1 MTTDSTGASGVPSDA
16 DVIRQKLETLELSQR
31 EAARQLGM
39 DERTMRYYCAGK
51 MPIPPAVLLALNGLQ
66 QSPQHAPPPFVLPE
80 LQAAFDAVDRRL
92 EPLHE
97 LALASQLHQALDQA
111 MSQRDQPLSRAEK
124 GGAFALLGALNF
136 MSRRQYGKPVW
147 DMYWQP
153 LSGWTDRQGTVHHDP
168 DVTQVGDSII
178 SEWQWIARS
187 AEHPVLRARYADVA
201 WEVAKFRVAAARR
214 TKETPAPT
222 KPDAEDAAQ
231 AIDGYLQAVEGN
243 LAPEIY
249 DAGRYLGRAVELAA
263 TINDVDRLQRAK
275 AIFLEYQAARIADPT
290 FPFWLFD
297 DIAWEQR
304 SALGL
309 SATEKAGLIAGLEQ
323 ILASRADPSNP
334 SLFDPHSAQ
343 DAADRLGQWRRLQG
357 QETEA
362 QRTAGIAGGAIEH
375 AAELASG
382 LTAIAML
389 ERQAKRYRLL
399 GDKESAARV
408 EQAIRRRASQAK
420 GELRRVSTP
429 IAISQDQLDSWA
441 DWAAGTTFEE
451 GLARLAGANLI
462 RKGQT
467 EAIVARIAETATL
480 LAHIPISIMRED
492 GYSAAV
498 IGSVADD
505 LEGRTVHMAANAFG
519 YSAPLLAVSLT
530 CFRAK
535 HQVDLEKVMTWLA
548 DTELFRAPRLAFMRD
563 GLSAW
568 FAEDWIK
575 VISVL
580 VPQIEAALRDLL
592 SALGGVVTRPDSHHG
607 GFQVV
612 PLGDVLSD
620 PIMRSQLPEDIRF
633 HLRVLLQDPRGLNL
647 RNEFAH
653 GLAAHELY
661 DRGIANWVVHAVI
674 ILGLMRVEFEPVKR
688 AGMKEHVTRFK
699 SLAVGLKEIEKF
711 IRTPEQLWTGKPL
724 KGLGGMRP
732 REVVGNWLMCAVL
745 SFEKQ
750 QPWCFTSDPTG
761 GDGIIYDPA
770 VEQSW
775 PTEHVIVM
783 PARAQETGDIDALIL
798 DAVQAKES
806 KGEAYARGKTLVV
819 FLDAGLGEWKP
830 NVVARKLPAGHFKN
844 VWVIGLNGPV
854 VDGRYTYAV
863 TCIRT
868 GLDPVGNAPTWLVQI
883 HEAFDSWEVKC
894 IQ

>member
-1 MTTDSTGASGVPSDA
+1 MTTDSTGASGAPSDA
-16 DVIRQKLETLELSQR
+16 DVIRQKLEVLELSQR
-31 EAARQLGM
+31 EAARQLSI
-39 DERTMRYYCAGK
+39 DERTIRYYCAGK
-51 MPIPPAVLLALNGLQ
+51 MPVPPAILLALNGLQ
-66 QSPQHAPPPFVLPE
+66 QSPQHAPPPFMLPE
-80 LQAAFDAVDRRL
+80 LQAAFDSADRRL

-97 LALASQLHQALDQA
+97 LALATQLHQALDQA
-111 MSQRDQPLSRAEK
+111 MSQRDRPLTRAEK

-153 LSGWTDRQGTVHHDP
+153 LSSWTDRQGTVHHDP

-187 AEHPVLRARYADVA
+187 AEHPVLRARYADLA
-201 WEVAKFRVAAARR
+201 WEVAKFRVAVARN
-214 TKETPAPT
+214 TKEARAPI
-222 KPDAEDAAQ
+222 KPDADDAAH
-231 AIDGYLQAVEGN
+231 AIDGYLQAVERN
-243 LAPEIY
+243 LAHEVF
-249 DAGRYLGRAVELAA
+249 DAGHYFGRAVELAA
-263 TINDVDRLQRAK
+263 SINDGDRLRRAK
-275 AIFLEYQAARIADPT
+275 AMFLEYQAARIADPT

-297 DIAWEQR
+297 DVAWQQR
-304 SALGL
+304 SALGW
-309 SATEKAGLIAGLEQ
+309 SASEKAGLIAGLEQ
-323 ILASRADPSNP
+323 VLASRADPSNQ

-343 DAADRLGQWRRLQG
+343 DAADRLGQWQRLQG
-357 QETEA
+357 QEAEA

-389 ERQAKRYRLL
+389 ERQAMRYRRL
-399 GDKESAARV
+399 GDKASAARV
-408 EQAIRRRASQAK
+408 EHAIRRRASQAK

-429 IAISQDQLDSWA
+429 IEIPKDQLDSWA
-441 DWAAGTTFEE
+441 DWAAGTTLEE

-467 EAIVARIAETATL
+467 EALVARIAETATM

-498 IGSVADD
+498 IGSVPDD

-519 YSAPLLAVSLT
+519 YSAPLLAFALT
-530 CFRAK
+530 RFRAK
-535 HQVDLEKVMTWLA
+535 HKVDLEKMMDWLA
-548 DTELFRAPRLAFMRD
+548 DTELFRAPRLGFIRD

-575 VISVL
+575 VISIL

-592 SALGGVVTRPDSHHG
+592 SALGGVVTKPDSHHG

-612 PLGDVLSD
+612 SLGDVLSD
-620 PIMRSQLPEDIRF
+620 DLMRSQLPEDIRF

-653 GLAAHELY
+653 GLAAHELF

-674 ILGLMRVEFEPVKR
+674 MLGLIRYEVEPAKR
-688 AGMKEHVTRFK
+688 AGMKQHVRRFK
-699 SLAVGLKEIEKF
+699 TLAIGLTEIEKF
-711 IRTPEQLWTGKPL
+711 VRNPQLLWTGKPL

-745 SFEKQ
+745 SFEKGL
-750 QPWCFTSDPTG
+750 PWCFTSDPTG
-761 GDGIIYDPA
+761 GDGIIYDPVA
-770 VEQSW
+770 EESW

-783 PARAQETGDIDALIL
+783 PASTEEQRDIGTLIL
-798 DAVQAKES
+798 DAVLAKEA
-806 KGEAYARGKTLVV
+806 KGAVYAKGKTLIV

-830 NVVARKLPAGHFKN
+830 NIVARTLPSGHFKN
-844 VWVIGLNGPV
+844 VWVISLNGPV
-854 VDGRYTYAV
+854 EEGKYTYGV

-868 GLDPVGNAPTWLVQI
+868 GIDPATDAPIWLVKI
-883 HEAFDSWEVKC
+883 GDAFESWMVNRV
-894 IQ
+894 Q